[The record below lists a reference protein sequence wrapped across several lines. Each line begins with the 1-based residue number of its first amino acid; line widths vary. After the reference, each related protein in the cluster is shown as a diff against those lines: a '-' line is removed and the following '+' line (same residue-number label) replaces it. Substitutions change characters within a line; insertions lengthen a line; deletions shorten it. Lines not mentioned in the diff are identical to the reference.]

1 MWIRKITIVS
11 VFGLMLILATV
22 ISMKSASAEGGSI
35 PSPLAQFGSGIS
47 AEDIVCKKDLRLI
60 IKMNN
65 GHPACVK
72 ESTIEKLLQSGWASK
87 TISLKSQLDDQAKS
101 GTWIPQEEIEYDF
114 PNSLYP
120 APSTG
125 IPNMSEEQLGLS
137 VGGAKDISNFRENI
151 KNDFLPLPTDITYEG
166 LFYDYFFDTGKV
178 LECEKLFCP
187 SYNYAI
193 SKDPFSK
200 TDDYYL
206 SVGLNSG
213 LTQEDFQRKKLNLV
227 IVLDVSGSMSS
238 TFDQYYYDQFGN
250 KISQESQNFDDQKS
264 KMTLA
269 NEAVAGLI
277 DHLNDDDNLGIV
289 LFSDGAF
296 AAKPLE
302 SMKITDKQILKN
314 NVLQIFPT
322 GGTNMGAGIITGTSL
337 FDEVANT
344 DPTEYE
350 NRIIFLTDAM
360 PNIGYTSDAD
370 LFSTIEKNAQ
380 NNIYTTFIG
389 IGVDLNTELVEKLT
403 KVIGANYYSV
413 HSSDEFNKRMVDE
426 FDFMV
431 TPLVFN
437 LNLSLDADGYD
448 IKQVYGSPESDE
460 ATGEI
465 MKVSTLFPSKTIE
478 GETRGGLVLLKLQKT
493 SSNGTLVL
501 RTTYENIEHQ
511 TDGDSITVVMDNNQS
526 DYYENTGIRK
536 GILLSRYADLV
547 KTWIFDERKS
557 AADNTPITYSSTVYD
572 NGINVPEYVKLELG
586 EWERQSLPL
595 TVSKEYKKIFGEFNE
610 YFEQEATII
619 ADDKLMQETEIMKKL
634 TR

>member
-1 MWIRKITIVS
+1 MMLLVPVS
-11 VFGLMLILATV
+11 SFAQDNSVQSNSQNI
-22 ISMKSASAEGGSI
+22 K
-35 PSPLAQFGSGIS
+35 SPLKQFLDGTK
-47 AEDIVCKKDLRLI
+47 AESIVCVNDFVLI
-60 IKMNN
+60 IKATNN
-65 GHPACVK
+65 HPACVK
-72 ESTIEKLLQSGWASK
+72 ESTAKKLQQSGWAIEK
-87 TISLKSQLDDQAKS
+87 TLEKL
-101 GTWIPQEEIEYDF
+101 GTWIPQEEIEYDIGG
-114 PNSLYP
+114 PIP

-125 IPNMSEEQLGLS
+125 IPSMSEEQLGLS
-137 VGGAKDISNFRENI
+137 VGGAKDIGNFRENI
-151 KNDFLPLPTDITYEG
+151 KNDFLPLLTDITYEG

-178 LECEKLFCP
+178 LKCEKLFCP
-187 SYNYAI
+187 SYTYAI

-227 IVLDVSGSMSS
+227 IVLDVSGSMSAS
-238 TFDQYYYDQFGN
+238 FDQYYYDQFGN
-250 KISQESQNFDDQKS
+250 RISQDSQNFDDQKS

-302 SMKITDKQILKN
+302 SMKITDKQILKD
-314 NVLQIFPT
+314 NVLKIFPT
-322 GGTNMGAGIITGTSL
+322 GGTNMGAGMITGTSL
-337 FDEVANT
+337 FDDIPNT

-360 PNIGYTSDAD
+360 PNIGYTSDDD
-370 LFSTIEKNAQ
+370 LFKIIEKNAQ
-380 NNIYTTFIG
+380 DNLYTTFIG
-389 IGVDLNTELVEKLT
+389 IGVDLNTELVETLT
-403 KVIGANYYSV
+403 KVTGANYYSV

-478 GETRGGLVLLKLQKT
+478 GETRGGLVLLKLQQT

-501 RTTYENIEHQ
+501 RTTYENREHQ
-511 TDGDSITVVMDNNQS
+511 TDGDSIMVVMDNKQS

-536 GILLSRYADLV
+536 GIILSRYADLV

-557 AADNTPITYSSTVYD
+557 AADNTPITYPSTVYGD
-572 NGINVPEYVKLELG
+572 GIHIPEYVKLELG

-610 YFEQEATII
+610 YFRQEATII

-634 TR
+634 TQ